1 MTDETKK
8 TDTLNQENQQQNKD
22 SGKKDQD
29 KKGKSKDKKVK
40 PILTEDEL
48 KKKRARKT
56 RVAVASFI
64 LLLGVGVMGNWY
76 YNNSDISST
85 IEPIVKSS
93 QTKTLGEA
101 EYVDATTR
109 AVTENEYFSSARV
122 NRQTARDSALEKL
135 QKVVDSENESSEAKQ
150 QATEKIAEISGYIST
165 ENKIETLVTAKGV
178 ENCIAVINED
188 GTRVDIIVDTKE
200 LTDELIMQIKEIAI
214 QQLGCSFEN
223 VSIIQSK

>member
-8 TDTLNQENQQQNKD
+8 TDALNQENQQLNKD
-22 SGKKDQD
+22 SD
-29 KKGKSKDKKVK
+29 KKEISKDKKTK

-85 IEPIVKSS
+85 IEPIVKSA

-101 EYVDATTR
+101 EYVDATTQ

-135 QKVVDSENESSEAKQ
+135 QKVVDSENESRDAKQ

-188 GTRVDIIVDTKE
+188 GTRVDIIVDSTE